1 MVQSSQQDLV
11 IYKVKGHEAVDLI
24 KGHQHSML
32 ADSALVQDF
41 DKKRFHIHIH
51 WWWRDLDEPA
61 LKPIKSGFIYHDTCS
76 VLVLDE
82 VAKVPEALG
91 DVDVLYVTAGTKD
104 HTKYLLDQLQA
115 DRVVLSVN
123 LDWKTRNYWQQLLK
137 ERQIDYHDMR
147 SDGAF
152 VMSEYKG

>member
-1 MVQSSQQDLV
+1 M
-11 IYKVKGHEAVDLI
+11 
-24 KGHQHSML
+24 
-32 ADSALVQDF
+32 
-41 DKKRFHIHIH
+41 
-51 WWWRDLDEPA
+51 DEPA